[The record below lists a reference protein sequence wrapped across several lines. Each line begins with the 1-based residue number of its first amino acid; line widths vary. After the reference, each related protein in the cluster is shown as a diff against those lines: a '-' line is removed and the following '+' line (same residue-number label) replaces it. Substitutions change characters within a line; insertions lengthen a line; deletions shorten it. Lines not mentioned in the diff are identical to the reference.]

1 MKFIDSLVVA
11 VKSLFAN
18 KLRSGLTMLGVIIG
32 VGSVIT
38 LMSVGRGAEASITSV
53 FEQIGTNLL
62 YVQPRNPDS
71 PGMAGLSP
79 AFTTPTLTMADAEAI
94 ADIPS
99 VTGIAPTNENFI
111 EISYRGESISTII
124 HGSNPEYLSIYN
136 FTLASGQ
143 FITELN
149 LAKRDS
155 VVVLGD
161 SVVQDLF
168 GSSDPGGEKVKIK
181 GRQFTV
187 IGALAPK
194 GGAFLGISMDQ
205 VVVTPITT
213 YQTRLY
219 TERTASGEDSVQSIA
234 IKVDSAENMDIVRED
249 IAALLVK
256 RHRITDEDKK
266 DFAVYSQEQVL
277 GILQQI
283 TGLLTLFLG
292 AIASI
297 SLVVGGIGIM
307 NIMFVSV
314 TERTREIG
322 IRKAVGGKR
331 RDILL
336 QFLFEAAIL
345 SLTGGSI
352 GITGGWLVSV
362 LISKVNAGGITLNAV
377 VSPDIVILAVS
388 VSVFIG
394 LASGLYPAM
403 RAARLNPI
411 DALHYR

>member
-168 GSSDPGGEKVKIK
+168 GSSDPVGEKVKIK

-187 IGALAPK
+187 IGAMVPK